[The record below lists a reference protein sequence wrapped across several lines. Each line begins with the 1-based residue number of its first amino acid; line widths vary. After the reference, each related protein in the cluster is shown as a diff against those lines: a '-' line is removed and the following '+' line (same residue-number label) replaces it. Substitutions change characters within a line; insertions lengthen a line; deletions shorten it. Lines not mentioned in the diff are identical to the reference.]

1 MSLEEQ
7 LRADFDRAAQEMPLA
22 PLSWDQTLA
31 RARRGR
37 ALRFASLTAAA
48 ALVAA
53 AAVVGANT
61 LADQRPTP
69 APPASPKPSPT
80 ELERYEVPP
89 GAKAVVRRY
98 VEALGAGDARIGWGL
113 LSLEAREAVGG
124 YERFEMLVSDTL
136 QDGLGAFAS
145 APDVRYFASVAF
157 FPGQNLESDYV
168 GTSGA
173 VTLSGMVASEGES
186 QPRLVV
192 IPFEY
197 DSGKR
202 RVLVDQSFDGHSAVF
217 LSGKSADGELVRGG
231 LFEARVTDPRGTHDV
246 SFHIDGD
253 VFDFPPVRVA
263 QVSDGVRLEA
273 RLPRSVTPGR
283 HILTMILI
291 ETGKT
296 DNSYASAT
304 EIEVTSK

>member
-37 ALRFASLTAAA
+37 VLRIASLTAAA

-53 AAVVGANT
+53 TAVVGAAT
-61 LADQRPTP
+61 LTDQPPTP
-69 APPASPKPSPT
+69 VSPASPKPSPT
-80 ELERYEVPP
+80 ESARFEVPP
-89 GAKAVVRRY
+89 GAKTVVRRY
-98 VEALGAGDARIGWGL
+98 VGALGAGEARTAWRL
-113 LSLEAREAVGG
+113 LSLDAREAVGG

-145 APDVRYFASVAF
+145 APDVRYLASLAF
-157 FPGQNLESDYV
+157 PPGQNLEPYYL
-168 GTSGA
+168 GLSGA
-173 VTLSGMVASEGES
+173 VTVSGTVASETAS

-197 DSGKR
+197 DRDKR
-202 RVLVDQSFDGHSAVF
+202 RVFVHQSFDGHSSAF
-217 LSGKSADGELVRGG
+217 LSGKSAGGELARGG
-231 LFEARVTDPRGTHDV
+231 LFEARVIDPRGTHDV

-253 VFDFPPVRVA
+253 AFDFGPVRVA
-263 QVSDGVRLEA
+263 RVSGGVRLQA

-283 HILTMILI
+283 HVLTMILI
-291 ETGKT
+291 ETDRGGT
-296 DNSYASAT
+296 SYASAT
-304 EIEVTSK
+304 EIEVTS

>member
-7 LRADFDRAAQEMPLA
+7 LRADFDRAAQEMPVA
-22 PLSWDQTLA
+22 ALSWDQTLA

-37 ALRFASLTAAA
+37 AIRIASLTAAV

-53 AAVVGANT
+53 TAVVGATT
-61 LADQRPTP
+61 LADPRPTP
-69 APPASPKPSPT
+69 VPPSSKPSPI

-89 GAKAVVRRY
+89 GTKAVVRRY
-98 VEALGAGDARIGWGL
+98 VEALGAGNARTGWGL

-145 APDVRYFASVAF
+145 APDARYLASVAF

-173 VTLSGMVASEGES
+173 VTLSGTVASEGGS
-186 QPRLVV
+186 GPRLVV

-197 DSGKR
+197 DSDRR
-202 RVLVDQSFDGHSAVF
+202 RVFVDQSFDGHSAVF
-217 LSGKSADGELVRGG
+217 LSGESADGELVRGR
-231 LFEARVTDPRGTHDV
+231 LFEARVIDPRGTHDV

-253 VFDFPPVRVA
+253 AFDFGPERVA
-263 QVSDGVRLEA
+263 RVSDGVRLQA
-273 RLPRSVTPGR
+273 RLPRSITPGR